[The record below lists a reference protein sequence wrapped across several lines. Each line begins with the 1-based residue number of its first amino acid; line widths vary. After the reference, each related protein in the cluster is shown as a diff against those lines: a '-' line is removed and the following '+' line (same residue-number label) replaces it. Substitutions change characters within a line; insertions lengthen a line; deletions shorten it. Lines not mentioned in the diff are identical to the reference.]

1 MPAMTFSNE
10 PGWYTEVDHHWV
22 KTTRRIEEHMLIV
35 TLLRHLKER
44 YIRDLEVSD
53 EGGYWETM
61 DLERLK
67 QEHQRT

>member
-22 KTTRRIEEHMLIV
+22 KTTGRIEEHVLIV
-35 TLLRHLKER
+35 TLPRHLKER